1 MQSRSGA
8 TTLRPA
14 STILQELHDQAPADR
29 FTLGWLTGSLQQQS
43 FGIVVLVLA
52 VFAAAP
58 GISIVA
64 GLLLLMLAC
73 EMIVGRSAPV
83 FPPWIAERPLPT
95 RQLGAVVRRAI
106 PMLRR
111 IEKIV
116 YPRGPAPA
124 EATKR
129 IVGIVVMRLTVRLLL
144 MPVPLSNVLPAVLIA
159 WISLAYLEKDRL
171 MLSLSLLAAFIVIVV
186 DLTAVWGMVRGAK
199 FAI

>member
-1 MQSRSGA
+1 MDCR
-8 TTLRPA
+8 
-14 STILQELHDQAPADR
+14 APLAD
-29 FTLGWLTGSLQQQS
+29 
-43 FGIVVLVLA
+43 
-52 VFAAAP
+52 
-58 GISIVA
+58 
-64 GLLLLMLAC
+64 
-73 EMIVGRSAPV
+73 
-83 FPPWIAERPLPT
+83 
-95 RQLGAVVRRAI
+95 QLGAVVRRAI

-129 IVGIVVMRLTVRLLL
+129 IVGIVVMMLTVRLLL